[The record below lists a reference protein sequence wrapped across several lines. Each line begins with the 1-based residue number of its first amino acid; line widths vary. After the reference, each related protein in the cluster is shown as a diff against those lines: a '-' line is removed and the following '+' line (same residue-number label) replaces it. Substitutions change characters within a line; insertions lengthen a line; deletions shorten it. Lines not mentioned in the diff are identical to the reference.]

1 MELSEIM
8 EQFAQ
13 KIGLADFAPDAD
25 GSYRLAIDDMT
36 VSFVEEGES
45 RTLAT
50 YAEIG
55 DLPPEGV
62 TALYR
67 VLMEAMFMGQATGGS
82 AFSVEPNSGKIFLHR
97 VDSLAALDADAF
109 SAMLEKFVNVLEQW
123 RKLIADFRP
132 VAGEVEKVLSDEPPM
147 HGSGFLQV

>member
-36 VSFVEEGES
+36 VSFVDEGES

-55 DLPPEGV
+55 DPPPEGV

-67 VLMEAMFMGQATGGS
+67 VLMEAMFMGQATCGS

-147 HGSGFLQV
+147 LGSGFMQV